1 MPLTPNRPTV
11 ANRVFRFLKPSHV
24 YTRIYRVS
32 TGEEG
37 ERMKNKGV
45 VEKKKKRWKTRLV
58 DRHIR
63 IPVRI
68 RSIGASSN
76 SVEK

>member
-1 MPLTPNRPTV
+1 
-11 ANRVFRFLKPSHV
+11 
-24 YTRIYRVS
+24 
-32 TGEEG
+32 
-37 ERMKNKGV
+37 MKNKGV
-45 VEKKKKRWKTRLV
+45 VEKKKRWKTRLV